1 METFDPSS
9 ISQFDLN
16 GDEESF
22 NQSDKVLDY
31 SHIRLVLLI
40 FQEVKKN
47 QKKLFRKSRQ
57 SKSLFGFLH
66 QSKNWP
72 SVEIPIK
79 INRKSRFS
87 KIFSKFLGFNLAS
100 FNLKLSSP

>member
-31 SHIRLVLLI
+31 SHIRLVLS
-40 FQEVKKN
+40 N
-47 QKKLFRKSRQ
+47 
-57 SKSLFGFLH
+57 
-66 QSKNWP
+66 
-72 SVEIPIK
+72 
-79 INRKSRFS
+79 FS
-87 KIFSKFLGFNLAS
+87 KIRKNYFEKVDIPNPYLG
-100 FNLKLSSP
+100 SSTNQKIRHQ